1 MTSKRAE
8 EGLNQI
14 DHTMSIFQTQLSSH
28 LILAENTL
36 PKTQARFRGG
46 FYKIKMFGKGGFEGN
61 FRTTPNQSIRGAS
74 KSESK
79 EELLRRAQEERKAR
93 EAKRLKNGAATKV
106 QALVRGHLARC
117 RHKRQGRKEFGELQK
132 KIQSDKNPPELAKVR
147 LACVL
152 VLHGGEGGAW
162 CCGLL
167 VKHRDLL
174 LPAISEDSGWCFLMC
189 RMLGHATHILS
200 TMDSNA
206 TLAPPLRLLEE
217 FTRESNY
224 PNNGNKVVARMYRH
238 LFTKE
243 KYFKQVR
250 RLIETRIP
258 PLLETTTR
266 PPTALAGELL
276 NMVARPL
283 EAVQQLQDRS
293 LTAEM
298 MHQLCQEFLS
308 PDPSDQV
315 HLFLLPSLA
324 SLHLLRLD
332 PLVQCLL
339 DESRVVARTPCL
351 FYSFLLLSQ
360 EGILGIASGREEAFF
375 AALALLSQVIP
386 APLDDAGDDSDDED
400 EDDVVM
406 EDAETAGEAALI
418 KASIGL
424 LNDRD
429 FVGNLVALVERVGG
443 RDKGSKGPLPESTA
457 QTVRHLCYVC
467 HRLLMHSPTA
477 IHNYALLFTLAF
489 RQWFLHTLWNVV
501 TSSVQTSIL
510 SSHPTPLIQ
519 VLSRGIKMSNEERD
533 KIAPSLAT
541 FASLFSHLLVTIHDT
556 EFYQRQSSG
565 QVQTRWMPFTL
576 GQLVP
581 MALALR
587 DVALGLVELAFPES
601 RPSVRGR

>member
-1 MTSKRAE
+1 
-8 EGLNQI
+8 
-14 DHTMSIFQTQLSSH
+14 
-28 LILAENTL
+28 
-36 PKTQARFRGG
+36 
-46 FYKIKMFGKGGFEGN
+46 MFGKGGFEGN

-117 RHKRQGRKEFGELQK
+117 KHKRQARKEFGELQK
-132 KIQSDKNPPELAKVR
+132 RIQSDKNPPELARVR

-429 FVGNLVALVERVGG
+429 FVGNLVVLVERVGG

-477 IHNYALLFTLAF
+477 MHNYALLFTLAF

-565 QVQTRWMPFTL
+565 QAQARWMPFTL

>member
-1 MTSKRAE
+1 
-8 EGLNQI
+8 
-14 DHTMSIFQTQLSSH
+14 
-28 LILAENTL
+28 
-36 PKTQARFRGG
+36 
-46 FYKIKMFGKGGFEGN
+46 MFGKGGFEGN

-117 RHKRQGRKEFGELQK
+117 QHKRQARKEFGELQK
-132 KIQSDKNPPELAKVR
+132 KIQSDKNPPELARVR

-167 VKHRDLL
+167 VKHRDFL

-224 PNNGNKVVARMYRH
+224 PNNGNRVVARMYRH

-283 EAVQQLQDRS
+283 EAVQLLQDRS

-339 DESRVVARTPCL
+339 DEGRVVARTPCL

-429 FVGNLVALVERVGG
+429 FVGNLVVLVERVGG
-443 RDKGSKGPLPESTA
+443 RDKGNKGPLPESTA

-477 IHNYALLFTLAF
+477 MHNYALLFTLAF

-565 QVQTRWMPFTL
+565 QAQARWMPFTL